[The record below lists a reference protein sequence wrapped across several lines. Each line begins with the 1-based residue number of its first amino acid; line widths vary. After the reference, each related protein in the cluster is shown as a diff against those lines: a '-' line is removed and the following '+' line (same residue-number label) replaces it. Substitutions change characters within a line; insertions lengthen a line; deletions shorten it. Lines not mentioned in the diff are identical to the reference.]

1 MNIVYDGTMDPR
13 AFKDVIGQTIRAL
26 SAEDNDVIYLDADL
40 MSCVGTCG
48 WSAENPTRGIN
59 CGIKQSEVVCVI
71 GPSGSGKSLSC
82 AA

>member
-1 MNIVYDGTMDPR
+1 M
-13 AFKDVIGQTIRAL
+13 AFLEMKNVEKHFGPVQVL
-26 SAEDNDVIYLDADL
+26 
-40 MSCVGTCG
+40 
-48 WSAENPTRGIN
+48 RGIN